1 MKLFTMYSYEMIFI
15 LKGKKEGTVA
25 KKGDN
30 FFEKIRILNHG
41 FTFPR

>member
-25 KKGDN
+25 KKGD
-30 FFEKIRILNHG
+30 KIFKKLE
-41 FTFPR
+41 F